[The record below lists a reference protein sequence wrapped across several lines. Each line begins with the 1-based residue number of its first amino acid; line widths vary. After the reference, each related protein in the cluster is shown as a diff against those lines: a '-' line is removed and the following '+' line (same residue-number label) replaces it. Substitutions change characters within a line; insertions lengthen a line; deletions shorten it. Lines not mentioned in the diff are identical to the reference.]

1 MFDLERNRVTRVPE
15 DLIEMFEKYE
25 GRKIPRERS
34 F

>member
-15 DLIEMFEKYE
+15 DLIEMFEVYE
-25 GRKIPRERS
+25 GRTIPRAD